1 MSQRYRCTGSNGAVV
16 REGCEMDSEVVGEL
30 DSMEE
35 VVGVESR
42 VASNGLER
50 IRIEGETPGWVSLRL
65 LEPADGAAGAK
76 DRTLVVEWREAK
88 VVLKKITLD
97 TDRGATCGD
106 VKRSLFAMT
115 RVAVARQRLSLES
128 SREPPE
134 RDPEPLDDDAAA
146 PTGRTKGRRVV
157 MREAKPQKLPAGLDG
172 SGLGAFLQSNS
183 AVTPSGGLKPKVEDP
198 APAHLRSTGTLC
210 GGSFTTRKRT
220 PYYAKKMRNRG
231 FDPDEETPKPA
242 APAAPAPRAAAA
254 PGTARTDDAGT
265 FTACPDDSDSSSS
278 DEEAGDEPVVEVVSS
293 DANRGRRGGTRK
305 PRARRRRVLVVFD
318 GDRLSRRLPHKVRYT
333 FPRAAAPRDA
343 VAAPDL
349 VAAFAERYAS
359 LPGTAPLDAAHVVD
373 RFGTVV
379 GADDELLLYCDAPL
393 KVKLGAA
400 PAKPEAPVLATW
412 GYTCATPAPAPFRF
426 FARKRVEAVACG
438 WLHCVA
444 TTESGVAFA
453 WGNNGFGQLGTG
465 DEKPRKLPTR
475 VALPSGDGGPRLLKL
490 ACGAHFSLGI
500 DASKKLWSWGRY
512 QASNWPLKFAET
524 WASRAASDAAD
535 VGLPPRGD
543 VLAISAGDA
552 HAAALVSCREAA
564 VDVGPRVVV
573 TACYA
578 WGYDDRLQLGVDGAK
593 AEGQRK
599 PRRVASLDALPGTLK
614 DVACGGSHTA
624 VLTSKG
630 EVYCWGDN
638 ACGQG
643 GKLNRAPFREPH
655 LLEVPEAAKLRCGRH
670 ATLCVGR
677 DGGAYLLGALNTGGS
692 DSATPTSFD
701 VAVADGAAPPPPP
714 AGARDTLATFERTLA
729 TAAPEF
735 VAGDV
740 ADAAISEAHCLLLK
754 NDGRLAGF
762 GYNAY
767 GQATGALN
775 RDVVKEPKAVDAGA
789 VHVAGVTAVT
799 ALAACGGTSAVV
811 VRKAAA

>member
-1 MSQRYRCTGSNGAVV
+1 MATMSQRYRCTGSNGAVV

-134 RDPEPLDDDAAA
+134 RDPEPLDDDAPA

-231 FDPDEETPKPA
+231 FDPDEDAPKPA
-242 APAAPAPRAAAA
+242 APRAAAGA
-254 PGTARTDDAGT
+254 GTADR
-265 FTACPDDSDSSSS
+265 
-278 DEEAGDEPVVEVVSS
+278 
-293 DANRGRRGGTRK
+293 RRGH
-305 PRARRRRVLVVFD
+305 PRRRRVEEALELGPLPGVELAPEVR
-318 GDRLSRRLPHKVRYT
+318 GDLGE
-333 FPRAAAPRDA
+333 PRD
-343 VAAPDL
+343 
-349 VAAFAERYAS
+349 
-359 LPGTAPLDAAHVVD
+359 G
-373 RFGTVV
+373 
-379 GADDELLLYCDAPL
+379 
-393 KVKLGAA
+393 
-400 PAKPEAPVLATW
+400 PA
-412 GYTCATPAPAPFRF
+412 G
-426 FARKRVEAVACG
+426 
-438 WLHCVA
+438 
-444 TTESGVAFA
+444 
-453 WGNNGFGQLGTG
+453 
-465 DEKPRKLPTR
+465 
-475 VALPSGDGGPRLLKL
+475 
-490 ACGAHFSLGI
+490 
-500 DASKKLWSWGRY
+500 
-512 QASNWPLKFAET
+512 
-524 WASRAASDAAD
+524 

-543 VLAISAGDA
+543 VLAIAAGDA

-599 PRRVASLDALPGTLK
+599 PRRVSSLDALPGTLK

-638 ACGQG
+638 SCGQG
-643 GKLNRAPFREPH
+643 GKLNRAPVREPH
-655 LLEVPEAAKLRCGRH
+655 RLQVPEAAKLRCGRH
-670 ATLCVGR
+670 ATLCIGR

-701 VAVADGAAPPPPP
+701 VAVARRAAPPPPWR
-714 AGARDTLATFERTLA
+714 ARHAATFERSLA

-740 ADAAISEAHCLLLK
+740 ADAAISEAHCLLLS
-754 NDGRLAGF
+754 DGRLAGF
-762 GYNAY
+762 GTARPRRAQP
-767 GQATGALN
+767 GRRRG
-775 RDVVKEPKAVDAGA
+775 PAVDAAA

>member
-1 MSQRYRCTGSNGAVV
+1 MATMSQRYRCTGSNGAVV

-50 IRIEGETPGWVSLRL
+50 IRIEGETPGWV
-65 LEPADGAAGAK
+65 
-76 DRTLVVEWREAK
+76 
-88 VVLKKITLD
+88 VLKKITLD

-134 RDPEPLDDDAAA
+134 REPEPLDDDAPA

-231 FDPDEETPKPA
+231 FDPDEDKPTPA
-242 APAAPAPRAAAA
+242 APPRRRAR
-254 PGTARTDDAGT
+254 GTADR
-265 FTACPDDSDSSSS
+265 
-278 DEEAGDEPVVEVVSS
+278 
-293 DANRGRRGGTRK
+293 RRG
-305 PRARRRRVLVVFD
+305 
-318 GDRLSRRLPHKVRYT
+318 H
-333 FPRAAAPRDA
+333 
-343 VAAPDL
+343 
-349 VAAFAERYAS
+349 
-359 LPGTAPLDAAHVVD
+359 
-373 RFGTVV
+373 
-379 GADDELLLYCDAPL
+379 
-393 KVKLGAA
+393 VKLGAA

-412 GYTCATPAPAPFRF
+412 GYNCATPAPAPVRF
-426 FARKRVEAVACG
+426 FARKRVETMACG

-453 WGNNGFGQLGTG
+453 WGANGFGQLGTG

-490 ACGAHFSLGI
+490 A
-500 DASKKLWSWGRY
+500 
-512 QASNWPLKFAET
+512 
-524 WASRAASDAAD
+524 
-535 VGLPPRGD
+535 
-543 VLAISAGDA
+543 
-552 HAAALVSCREAA
+552 
-564 VDVGPRVVV
+564 
-573 TACYA
+573 
-578 WGYDDRLQLGVDGAK
+578 
-593 AEGQRK
+593 
-599 PRRVASLDALPGTLK
+599 
-614 DVACGGSHTA
+614 HTA

-638 ACGQG
+638 SCGQG

-655 LLEVPEAAKLRCGRH
+655 RLEVPEAAKLRCGRH
-670 ATLCVGR
+670 ATLCIGR

-692 DSATPTSFD
+692 DSAMPTSFD

-714 AGARDTLATFERTLA
+714 AGARDTLATFERSLA

-754 NDGRLAGF
+754 ATAASRASATTPTARPRARSTGRRVVEAPREVLAPIREEL
-762 GYNAY
+762 AEVLV
-767 GQATGALN
+767 ATPAGATLR
-775 RDVVKEPKAVDAGA
+775 RDVRPKERVAALFDAVAAWTRLDVADLRL
-789 VHVAGVTAVT
+789 VVAGVVLEGHRRLAWGRVEPRRGGSAVDVRVDEPLRRCFGLAVRDGRRRGFEDGAPASDFLDLRPGDATAAAVAGPPQGELDHRARAGFAFRYDYFGDCRQLT
-799 ALAACGGTSAVV
+799 LQFAGVVPDTEYLFGLAAPGRLVHDGDAGERPGFATARRTVFFGASRRRRRAAPPESP
-811 VRKAAA
+811 RPSSSGAGAAATMLRGIVVAATASVGRPVVASHMDALSLARFRRERGVGVVHQVREAAARARGVASDSSAPWVSSMIDA

>member
-1 MSQRYRCTGSNGAVV
+1 MATMSQRYRCTGSNGAVV

-134 RDPEPLDDDAAA
+134 REPEPLDDDAPA
-146 PTGRTKGRRVV
+146 PTGRTKGRRV
-157 MREAKPQKLPAGLDG
+157 
-172 SGLGAFLQSNS
+172 SNS
-183 AVTPSGGLKPKVEDP
+183 AVALAAAEAQGRGP

-231 FDPDEETPKPA
+231 FDPDEDKPTPA

-254 PGTARTDDAGT
+254 PGPRTDDAGT

-278 DEEAGDEPVVEVVSS
+278 DEEAGDEPVVEV
-293 DANRGRRGGTRK
+293 
-305 PRARRRRVLVVFD
+305 
-318 GDRLSRRLPHKVRYT
+318 VRYT

-359 LPGTAPLDAAHVVD
+359 LPGTSPLAAAHVVD

-400 PAKPEAPVLATW
+400 PAKPEAPVLATL
-412 GYTCATPAPAPFRF
+412 
-426 FARKRVEAVACG
+426 AV
-438 WLHCVA
+438 
-444 TTESGVAFA
+444 
-453 WGNNGFGQLGTG
+453 
-465 DEKPRKLPTR
+465 
-475 VALPSGDGGPRLLKL
+475 
-490 ACGAHFSLGI
+490 

-543 VLAISAGDA
+543 VLAIAAGDA

-599 PRRVASLDALPGTLK
+599 PRRVSSLDALPGTLK

-638 ACGQG
+638 SCGQG

-655 LLEVPEAAKLRCGRH
+655 RLEVPEAAKLRCGRH
-670 ATLCVGR
+670 ATLCIGR

-692 DSATPTSFD
+692 DSAMPTSFD
-701 VAVADGAAPPPPP
+701 VAVADGAAPPPPL
-714 AGARDTLATFERTLA
+714 ARHAATFERSLA

-754 NDGRLAGF
+754 SDGRLAGF